1 MPLSFPVFLASK
13 VLSTRVPTMIA
24 TVGAEEKIV
33 FNMLL
38 NCKTKKKKTITVCEK
53 DSRIGGRPEYLE
65 R

>member
-1 MPLSFPVFLASK
+1 
-13 VLSTRVPTMIA
+13 MIA

-38 NCKTKKKKTITVCEK
+38 NCKTKQKTITVCEK

>member
-38 NCKTKKKKTITVCEK
+38 NCKTKQKTITVCEK